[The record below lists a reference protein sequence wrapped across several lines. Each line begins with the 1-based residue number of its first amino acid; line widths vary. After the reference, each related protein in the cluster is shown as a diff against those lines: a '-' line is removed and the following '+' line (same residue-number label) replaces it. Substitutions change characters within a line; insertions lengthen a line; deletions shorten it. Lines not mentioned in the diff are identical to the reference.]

1 MAPCRRAANSNGGS
15 TSPAVSSPIELV
27 IWNRPR
33 LTPVLHL
40 LLREPQNPRALAFQT
55 LQIQALVGELA
66 GELGATTIREDDCVR
81 AMEELT
87 DSDLGV
93 LEGSSGYPSVAARQA
108 FAQKLNELAAATHCT
123 VGSTVD
129 AALLAYRAR
138 AAGGDGMSAS
148 VNYHVRHE
156 TSYEYSGDVVHGHQL
171 LHLTP
176 REMDYQS
183 CAAHEIHIDPAPTYR
198 AADVDTFG
206 NPVTRLEFDRP
217 HRRLEVIAQMRVHS
231 RERAAPVACDE
242 SWERAR
248 SRLFYSARPPG
259 TALLE
264 ASRFRFESPY
274 VRIKQRFTEYAEE
287 CFEPGRPLLEC
298 ADALT
303 QKLFAE
309 MTYAPGATTI
319 NTPLL
324 DVLSTMRGVCQDY
337 AHLMIACLRA
347 RGFAARYVSGYLRTV
362 PAPDA
367 PVLVGADASHA
378 WVAVFCPQR
387 RLGRVRS
394 HQRRAC
400 QHQSHHAGVG
410 PGLRRCLAAARCHRR
425 RRPSHVIGPRDRH
438 AARD

>member
-1 MAPCRRAANSNGGS
+1 
-15 TSPAVSSPIELV
+15 
-27 IWNRPR
+27 
-33 LTPVLHL
+33 
-40 LLREPQNPRALAFQT
+40 
-55 LQIQALVGELA
+55 
-66 GELGATTIREDDCVR
+66 
-81 AMEELT
+81 
-87 DSDLGV
+87 
-93 LEGSSGYPSVAARQA
+93 
-108 FAQKLNELAAATHCT
+108 
-123 VGSTVD
+123 
-129 AALLAYRAR
+129 
-138 AAGGDGMSAS
+138 MSHS
-148 VNYHVRHE
+148 VNYLVRHE

-176 REMDYQS
+176 RELDYQS
-183 CAAHEIHIDPAPTYR
+183 CTSHQIHIDPVPTFR
-198 AADVDTFG
+198 AADVDSFG

-231 RERAAPVACDE
+231 RERATPAACDE

-248 SRLFYSARPPG
+248 SRLGYAARPPG

-298 ADALT
+298 AEALT
-303 QKLFAE
+303 QKLFTE

-324 DVLSTMRGVCQDY
+324 EVLSTLRGVCQDY

-362 PAPDA
+362 PAPNA

-378 WVAVFCPQR
+378 WVAVFCPSAGWVEFDPTNGVR
-387 RLGRVRS
+387 ANTNHITLAWGRDFGDVSPLRGVIVGGGHHSLSVRVTVTP
-394 HQRRAC
+394 QTADRAATQTQSQSQSQEGQSQGDQS
-400 QHQSHHAGVG
+400 QHEQSHDDQSDDDLSQGG
-410 PGLRRCLAAARCHRR
+410 QPQSDQSQSQSQSSDC
-425 RRPSHVIGPRDRH
+425 D
-438 AARD
+438 